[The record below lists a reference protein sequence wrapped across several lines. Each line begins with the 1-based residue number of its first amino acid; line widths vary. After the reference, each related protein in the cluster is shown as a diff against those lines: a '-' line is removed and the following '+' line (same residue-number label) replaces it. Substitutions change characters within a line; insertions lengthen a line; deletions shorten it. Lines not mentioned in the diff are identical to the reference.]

1 MYSFIKDIK
10 FITLVLLLPNQVYE
24 DKLKLKSEKEANRSE
39 DLENTISYERKEN
52 VMSFEEKRK

>member
-1 MYSFIKDIK
+1 
-10 FITLVLLLPNQVYE
+10 LLPNQVYE
-24 DKLKLKSEKEANRSE
+24 DKLKLKSEKEANGSE